1 MSERIKAVKYPKLEH
16 FSEPNVITTTAD
28 FIFSWARSH
37 SVFPFTYG
45 LACCAIEMLSSGFA
59 RYDVA
64 RYGMEVFRPTP
75 RQCDLMIVA
84 GTVNEK
90 MAPVLKRLYDQMS
103 EPKWVISMG
112 ACATSGGPFYDGY
125 NVVNGVDKIVPVD
138 VYIPGCPPRPEA
150 LFQGLLELQGKIQQF
165 KFVPD
170 KPAGFELFAADE
182 AAGRRRAPR
191 RKRPERV
198 GLVVGSNPMSMDAI
212 AALLL
217 ERFAGDVED
226 VRIQEPD
233 TVVAR
238 VAREKLKDVAA
249 RLKADPEIGY
259 ETLNWV
265 AGVDRRTA
273 FESVYHVYSWKT
285 NTWIELHV
293 EVPKGKPE
301 VDTVCDIWPA
311 ADWHEREA
319 WDMVGIKYLG
329 HPDLRRILLKDDFI
343 GHPLRKDYVDLAEN
357 HPHA

>member
-1 MSERIKAVKYPKLEH
+1 M
-16 FSEPNVITTTAD
+16 
-28 FIFSWARSH
+28 
-37 SVFPFTYG
+37 
-45 LACCAIEMLSSGFA
+45 
-59 RYDVA
+59 
-64 RYGMEVFRPTP
+64 
-75 RQCDLMIVA
+75 
-84 GTVNEK
+84 
-90 MAPVLKRLYDQMS
+90 
-103 EPKWVISMG
+103 
-112 ACATSGGPFYDGY
+112 
-125 NVVNGVDKIVPVD
+125 
-138 VYIPGCPPRPEA
+138 
-150 LFQGLLELQGKIQQF
+150 
-165 KFVPD
+165 
-170 KPAGFELFAADE
+170 
-182 AAGRRRAPR
+182 
-191 RKRPERV
+191 
-198 GLVVGSNPMSMDAI
+198 GLVVASNPMSMDAI

-238 VAREKLKDVAA
+238 VAREKLKGVAA